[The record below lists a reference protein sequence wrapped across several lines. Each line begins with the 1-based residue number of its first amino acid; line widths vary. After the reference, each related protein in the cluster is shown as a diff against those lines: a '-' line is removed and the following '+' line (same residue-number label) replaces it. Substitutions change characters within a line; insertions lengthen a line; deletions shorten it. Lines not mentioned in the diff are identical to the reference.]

1 MIINISIE
9 IDDEGETVFN
19 KNVNVQNY
27 FSYVRKKKY
36 IREVSW
42 IMLEIEL
49 IIIQS
54 FEKLELI
61 NSNAF
66 FLSL

>member
-36 IREVSW
+36 IREVS
-42 IMLEIEL
+42 
-49 IIIQS
+49 
-54 FEKLELI
+54 
-61 NSNAF
+61 
-66 FLSL
+66 